1 MTLTQVEKERYN
13 RHIITSGFGEEGQL
27 KLKAAKVLVIGAGGL
42 GCPVIQ
48 YMVAA
53 GVGQIGIVDGDTV
66 SLSNL
71 QRQILYTEEEIGH
84 PKAAIAAAKMNGLNA
99 LADIRVFDKF
109 LTEEFADQLFL
120 EYDLV
125 VGCTDN
131 YNSRY
136 LIDQKSREHNIP
148 FVHGAICEFEGQLC
162 VFNYNGSPPYSDLF
176 GTQPAEL
183 SKPGGV
189 VGAIPGIIG
198 SLMAMEVIKIITGLG
213 KVHSNKLLLFNAL
226 GNSFSHVTV
235 NISSL

>member
-162 VFNYNGSPPYSDLF
+162 VFNYNGSPSYSDLF

>member
-1 MTLTQVEKERYN
+1 MTLTQVEKERYD

-48 YMVAA
+48 YLVAA
-53 GVGQIGIVDGDTV
+53 GVGRIGIVDGDTV

-84 PKAAIAAAKMNGLNA
+84 PKVAIAATKMKKLNA
-99 LADIRVFDKF
+99 GVDIRDFDKF
-109 LTEEFADQLFL
+109 LTEELADQLFPDF
-120 EYDLV
+120 DLV
-125 VGCTDN
+125 VGCTDH

-136 LIDQKSREHNIP
+136 LIDRKSREHGIP
-148 FVHGAICEFEGQLC
+148 FVHGAIREFEGQLC
-162 VFNYNGSPPYSDLF
+162 VFNYNGSLSYFDLF
-176 GTQPAEL
+176 GSQPIEL

-189 VGAIPGIIG
+189 VGVISGIIG

-226 GNSFSHVTV
+226 DNSFNQVVIDRS
-235 NISSL
+235 